1 QPVGGATNFAH
12 AGARAA
18 ANSTRT
24 VIPGEICGLG
34 RLMTKGIL
42 DRSLKDRTEPE
53 QRRAQAMAWI
63 ETLKGG
69 GVA

>member
-1 QPVGGATNFAH
+1 
-12 AGARAA
+12 
-18 ANSTRT
+18 
-24 VIPGEICGLG
+24 
-34 RLMTKGIL
+34 MTKGIL

-69 GVA
+69 GVAWRSAFRYPASPWTSHVLCPSAVHR

>member
-1 QPVGGATNFAH
+1 
-12 AGARAA
+12 
-18 ANSTRT
+18 
-24 VIPGEICGLG
+24 
-34 RLMTKGIL
+34 MTKGIL